1 MSKMSTLVWRSV
13 MVAMFEMPGGG
24 EWIVIAVIVA
34 LLFGAKRLPDIA
46 RNSGKALMEFKKA
59 VGELRPTDE
68 QAGQTAPTPADPTA
82 SQASQHQPGASGA
95 SGRSAAE

>member
-1 MSKMSTLVWRSV
+1 

-46 RNSGKALMEFKKA
+46 RNSGKALVEFKKA
-59 VGELRPTDE
+59 IGELRPNDE
-68 QAGQTAPTPADPTA
+68 QTDQSGDKTGQPGQTQADPAA
-82 SQASQHQPGASGA
+82 SQASQNQAGASGA